1 MREDVVLVTGASS
14 GIGLNTALELKAK
27 GYIVWGAARR
37 VEKLKQLEEK
47 GINIIYLDLCDEES
61 MISCINEINKKS
73 GGVDILINN
82 AGYGSYGAIEDVE
95 IEEAKRQF
103 EVNIFG
109 LTRMIQLVLPHMRE
123 KRRGKII
130 NIASVGG
137 KVHTPFGAWYH
148 ATKFALEA
156 LSDCL
161 RMEVKDYNIDVVI
174 IEPGAIKTDWGI
186 IASDNL
192 KKRSANSPYKD
203 NAYLVAD
210 NLKELYS
217 GERGISDPSIVSSTI
232 VKAVLKKNAK
242 TRYLVGKNSKTLL
255 FARRLLSDKFYDR
268 ILLNIF
274 LKSKK

>member
-1 MREDVVLVTGASS
+1 MRDEVVLVTGASS
-14 GIGLNTALELKAK
+14 GIGFNTALELKEK

-37 VEKLKQLEEK
+37 VENLKQLEEK
-47 GINIIYLDLCDEES
+47 GINIIYLDLCDENS
-61 MISCINEINKKS
+61 IISCINEINQKS

-109 LTRMIQLVLPHMRE
+109 LSRMIQLVLPHMRE
-123 KRRGKII
+123 KNKGKII
-130 NIASVGG
+130 NVSSIGG

-161 RMEVKDYNIDVVI
+161 RIEVKEFNIDVVI

-192 KKRSANSPYKD
+192 KKRSANSPYKK
-203 NAYLVAD
+203 NASLVAD
-210 NLKELYS
+210 NLKKIYS
-217 GERGISDPSIVSSTI
+217 SEKGISAPSLVCSTI
-232 VKAVLKKNAK
+232 VKAVLKNKAK

-255 FARRLLSDKFYDR
+255 FARRLLSDKLYDS
-268 ILLNIF
+268 ILLKVF
-274 LKSKK
+274 LK

>member
-1 MREDVVLVTGASS
+1 MRDEVVLVTGASS
-14 GIGLNTALELKAK
+14 GIGFNTALELKEK

-37 VEKLKQLEEK
+37 VENLKQLEEK
-47 GINIIYLDLCDEES
+47 GINIIYLDLCDEDS
-61 MISCINEINKKS
+61 IIACINEINQNS

-109 LTRMIQLVLPHMRE
+109 LSRMIQLVLPHMRE
-123 KRRGKII
+123 KRKGKII
-130 NIASVGG
+130 NISSVGG

-161 RMEVKDYNIDVVI
+161 RLEVKDFNIDVII

-192 KKRSANSPYKD
+192 KKRSINSPYKEK
-203 NAYLVAD
+203 AFLVAD
-210 NLKELYS
+210 NLKKIYS
-217 GERGISDPSIVSSTI
+217 NEKGISDPSLVCSTI
-232 VKAVLKKNAK
+232 VKAVLKKKAK

-255 FARRLLSDKFYDR
+255 FAKRLLSDKLYDS
-268 ILLNIF
+268 ILLKVF
-274 LKSKK
+274 LK

>member
-1 MREDVVLVTGASS
+1 MRDEVVLVTGASS
-14 GIGLNTALELKAK
+14 GIGFNTALELKEK

-37 VEKLKQLEEK
+37 VENLKQLEEK
-47 GINIIYLDLCDEES
+47 GINIIYLDLCDENS
-61 MISCINEINKKS
+61 IISCINEINQKS

-109 LTRMIQLVLPHMRE
+109 LSRMIQLVLPHMRE
-123 KRRGKII
+123 KNKGKII
-130 NIASVGG
+130 NVSSVGG

-161 RMEVKDYNIDVVI
+161 RIEVKEFNIDVVI

-192 KKRSANSPYKD
+192 KKRSANSPYKK
-203 NAYLVAD
+203 NASLVAD
-210 NLKELYS
+210 NLKKIYS
-217 GERGISDPSIVSSTI
+217 SEKGISDPSLVCSTI
-232 VKAVLKKNAK
+232 VKAVLKNKAK

-255 FARRLLSDKFYDR
+255 FARRLLSDKLYDS
-268 ILLNIF
+268 ILLKVF
-274 LKSKK
+274 LK

>member
-1 MREDVVLVTGASS
+1 MSDEVVLVTGVSS
-14 GIGLNTALELKAK
+14 GIGFNTALKLKEK

-37 VEKLKQLEEK
+37 VENLKPLEEK
-47 GINIIYLDLCDEES
+47 GINIIYLDLCDENS
-61 MISCINEINKKS
+61 IISCINEINQKS

-109 LTRMIQLVLPHMRE
+109 LSRMIQLVLPHMRE
-123 KRRGKII
+123 KNKGKII
-130 NIASVGG
+130 NISSVGG

-161 RMEVKDYNIDVVI
+161 RIEVKEFNIDVVI

-192 KKRSANSPYKD
+192 KKSSANSPYKK
-203 NAYLVAD
+203 NASLVAD
-210 NLKELYS
+210 NLKKIYS
-217 GERGISDPSIVSSTI
+217 SEKGISDPSLVCSTI
-232 VKAVLKKNAK
+232 VKAVLKNKAK

-255 FARRLLSDKFYDR
+255 FARRLLSDKLYDS
-268 ILLNIF
+268 ILLKVF
-274 LKSKK
+274 LK